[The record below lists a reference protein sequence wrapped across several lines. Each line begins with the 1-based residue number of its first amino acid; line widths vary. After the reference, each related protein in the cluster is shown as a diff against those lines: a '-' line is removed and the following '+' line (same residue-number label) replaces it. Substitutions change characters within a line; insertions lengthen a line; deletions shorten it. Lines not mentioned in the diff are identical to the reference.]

1 MLKKYII
8 SFLFVFLQY
17 LVASQN
23 AAAIDY
29 KAYGFIQPEITT
41 FFNGDGRHD
50 QSNSNQSIFVKGTF
64 ITYLNN
70 GDQKITIN
78 TTGRIDEKDS
88 ERSYIDFQK
97 FKYEQYFD
105 DITLKIGNEL
115 IFWGVNESF
124 NIVDIINQSNLA
136 EDISGTKK
144 FGQPMISLNYYHSYG
159 NFDLLIMPFFKER
172 IFPGRNG
179 RPRLALEVDESTVA
193 YESSSK
199 KNKIDAAVRYSTVYD
214 DYDIGIAHFYGNNRS
229 PELNV
234 NPLSQKLDAYYPI
247 LSQTS
252 LDIQSTKGAWLYKL
266 ETLTAKN
273 GEERHFGI
281 AGGTEYT
288 IYGLRETTSDLGIIV
303 EYTFDDRN
311 DFAFNNEGVLALR
324 WTKNDIKSTS
334 LLAGLVADMSG
345 SSNRFFAEF
354 EQRIRDDLKVFIDM
368 SINGEIDADDFTYA
382 FEEDS
387 QLTLKIAKYF

>member
-97 FKYEQYFD
+97 LKYEQYFD

-124 NIVDIINQSNLA
+124 NIIDIINQSNLA

-144 FGQPMISLNYYHSYG
+144 FGQPMISLNYNHSYG
-159 NFDLLIMPFFKER
+159 NFDLFIMPFFKER

-179 RPRLALEVDESTVA
+179 RPRLALEVDKSTVA

-199 KNKIDAAVRYSTVYD
+199 KNKIDAAVRYSQFMM
-214 DYDIGIAHFYGNNRS
+214 IM
-229 PELNV
+229 
-234 NPLSQKLDAYYPI
+234 I
-247 LSQTS
+247 L
-252 LDIQSTKGAWLYKL
+252 
-266 ETLTAKN
+266 
-273 GEERHFGI
+273 
-281 AGGTEYT
+281 
-288 IYGLRETTSDLGIIV
+288 V
-303 EYTFDDRN
+303 
-311 DFAFNNEGVLALR
+311 
-324 WTKNDIKSTS
+324 
-334 LLAGLVADMSG
+334 
-345 SSNRFFAEF
+345 
-354 EQRIRDDLKVFIDM
+354 
-368 SINGEIDADDFTYA
+368 
-382 FEEDS
+382 
-387 QLTLKIAKYF
+387 

>member
-1 MLKKYII
+1 VLKKYII

-29 KAYGFIQPEITT
+29 KAYGLIQPEITT
-41 FFNGDGRHD
+41 FFNGDGRHG

-144 FGQPMISLNYYHSYG
+144 L
-159 NFDLLIMPFFKER
+159 D
-172 IFPGRNG
+172 
-179 RPRLALEVDESTVA
+179 
-193 YESSSK
+193 
-199 KNKIDAAVRYSTVYD
+199 
-214 DYDIGIAHFYGNNRS
+214 NR
-229 PELNV
+229 
-234 NPLSQKLDAYYPI
+234 
-247 LSQTS
+247 
-252 LDIQSTKGAWLYKL
+252 
-266 ETLTAKN
+266 
-273 GEERHFGI
+273 
-281 AGGTEYT
+281 
-288 IYGLRETTSDLGIIV
+288 
-303 EYTFDDRN
+303 
-311 DFAFNNEGVLALR
+311 
-324 WTKNDIKSTS
+324 
-334 LLAGLVADMSG
+334 
-345 SSNRFFAEF
+345 
-354 EQRIRDDLKVFIDM
+354 
-368 SINGEIDADDFTYA
+368 
-382 FEEDS
+382 
-387 QLTLKIAKYF
+387 

>member
-41 FFNGDGRHD
+41 FFNGDGRHG

-144 FGQPMISLNYYHSYG
+144 FGHPMI
-159 NFDLLIMPFFKER
+159 
-172 IFPGRNG
+172 
-179 RPRLALEVDESTVA
+179 
-193 YESSSK
+193 
-199 KNKIDAAVRYSTVYD
+199 
-214 DYDIGIAHFYGNNRS
+214 
-229 PELNV
+229 
-234 NPLSQKLDAYYPI
+234 
-247 LSQTS
+247 
-252 LDIQSTKGAWLYKL
+252 
-266 ETLTAKN
+266 
-273 GEERHFGI
+273 
-281 AGGTEYT
+281 
-288 IYGLRETTSDLGIIV
+288 
-303 EYTFDDRN
+303 
-311 DFAFNNEGVLALR
+311 
-324 WTKNDIKSTS
+324 
-334 LLAGLVADMSG
+334 
-345 SSNRFFAEF
+345 
-354 EQRIRDDLKVFIDM
+354 
-368 SINGEIDADDFTYA
+368 
-382 FEEDS
+382 
-387 QLTLKIAKYF
+387 

>member
-41 FFNGDGRHD
+41 FFNGDGRHG

-115 IFWGVNESF
+115 IFEGVNESF

-144 FGQPMISLNYYHSYG
+144 FGQPMISLNYNHSYG
-159 NFDLLIMPFFKER
+159 NFDLFIMPFFKER

-179 RPRLALEVDESTVA
+179 RPRLALEVDKSTVA

-266 ETLTAKN
+266 ETLTQKMAKN
-273 GEERHFGI
+273 G
-281 AGGTEYT
+281 
-288 IYGLRETTSDLGIIV
+288 
-303 EYTFDDRN
+303 
-311 DFAFNNEGVLALR
+311 
-324 WTKNDIKSTS
+324 
-334 LLAGLVADMSG
+334 
-345 SSNRFFAEF
+345 
-354 EQRIRDDLKVFIDM
+354 
-368 SINGEIDADDFTYA
+368 
-382 FEEDS
+382 
-387 QLTLKIAKYF
+387 TLE

>member
-41 FFNGDGRHD
+41 FFNGDGRHG

-144 FGQPMISLNYYHSYG
+144 IW
-159 NFDLLIMPFFKER
+159 
-172 IFPGRNG
+172 
-179 RPRLALEVDESTVA
+179 AT
-193 YESSSK
+193 
-199 KNKIDAAVRYSTVYD
+199 
-214 DYDIGIAHFYGNNRS
+214 
-229 PELNV
+229 
-234 NPLSQKLDAYYPI
+234 
-247 LSQTS
+247 
-252 LDIQSTKGAWLYKL
+252 
-266 ETLTAKN
+266 
-273 GEERHFGI
+273 
-281 AGGTEYT
+281 
-288 IYGLRETTSDLGIIV
+288 
-303 EYTFDDRN
+303 
-311 DFAFNNEGVLALR
+311 
-324 WTKNDIKSTS
+324 
-334 LLAGLVADMSG
+334 
-345 SSNRFFAEF
+345 
-354 EQRIRDDLKVFIDM
+354 
-368 SINGEIDADDFTYA
+368 DDFIK
-382 FEEDS
+382 
-387 QLTLKIAKYF
+387 L

>member
-41 FFNGDGRHD
+41 FFNGDGRHG

-124 NIVDIINQSNLA
+124 NIVDIINQSNFA

-144 FGQPMISLNYYHSYG
+144 FGQQMISLN
-159 NFDLLIMPFFKER
+159 F
-172 IFPGRNG
+172 
-179 RPRLALEVDESTVA
+179 
-193 YESSSK
+193 
-199 KNKIDAAVRYSTVYD
+199 
-214 DYDIGIAHFYGNNRS
+214 
-229 PELNV
+229 
-234 NPLSQKLDAYYPI
+234 
-247 LSQTS
+247 
-252 LDIQSTKGAWLYKL
+252 
-266 ETLTAKN
+266 
-273 GEERHFGI
+273 
-281 AGGTEYT
+281 
-288 IYGLRETTSDLGIIV
+288 IYFVI
-303 EYTFDDRN
+303 
-311 DFAFNNEGVLALR
+311 FNN
-324 WTKNDIKSTS
+324 
-334 LLAGLVADMSG
+334 
-345 SSNRFFAEF
+345 
-354 EQRIRDDLKVFIDM
+354 
-368 SINGEIDADDFTYA
+368 
-382 FEEDS
+382 
-387 QLTLKIAKYF
+387 